1 MPAGVFQL
9 ERMWSLRAHAF
20 LRLSGSSCFQHAS
33 QHGGGAAGKM
43 LVSEYARHSL
53 ALSSVQLSLAGECGT
68 SVLFVFNGLL
78 PSPCIFKTEQ
88 PSTCIANDLFCYNPS

>member
-1 MPAGVFQL
+1 MRSCGFQAAAVFSML
-9 ERMWSLRAHAF
+9 PSTVR
-20 LRLSGSSCFQHAS
+20 
-33 QHGGGAAGKM
+33 GAAGKM

-53 ALSSVQLSLAGECGT
+53 ALSSVQLSLVGECGT